1 MWNFSTWSDKSEIS
15 KELIYENVNLG
26 KLFYIEFHHFLVPII
41 KKFVEVIKI
50 FNKYQG
56 SSFFISSTLY
66 NIAKQI
72 IPSVNLLDKKQKQ
85 HDYFLYD
92 SIKFQFTD
100 AFGVKIPRKYYL
112 QLKKISEL
120 ALNTLLKEN
129 NPKTNSKSILL
140 VEFDPTSYENFFKT
154 SKYFKT
160 ELLLFNRRKPV
171 VWNKKSFS
179 IIKNSNC
186 RIVSLNNFIN
196 GDILQ
201 KIKTIQFL
209 FEKKINNFEDNDFFK
224 TFFSIGNFT
233 FWNVIKRDFLNLCKK
248 RIFEAIHE
256 IEYAKKLF
264 EQHKISCILVWSE
277 SGFNE
282 QIVIRLAKE
291 KKIPVILIQ
300 HGLYWETLENRTSD
314 EFEGL
319 FPNESNKFLVWG
331 KITKKHATD
340 CGYSQKTENLG
351 SLIHDK
357 IFDLKNKISGNKQNY
372 ILLATSSP
380 ATNEAYDLTV
390 KTLENYEKTVETIC
404 KIVLQMNKK
413 LIIKLHPF
421 QEEQD
426 IKPIVK
432 KINKKI
438 IVKKVGSI
446 LPLIVS
452 CEIFLTIDHSTTM
465 LEALILDKPVIS
477 IQVKDHR
484 LEHLPPIFASNACI
498 QTTIENFQTSLTNIL
513 LDSDL
518 RENIIKNGQK
528 FVENYLSHP
537 GNSVQKTLQFLE
549 EYE

>member
-1 MWNFSTWSDKSEIS
+1 MDEKINLQNFSIHNIVLFDSTSNIEILKNLEKDTLIITFDYKSHKLLSKNKIEHDISEKYLSEQDFKKIYKYSWTFSKWSDKSEIS
-15 KELIYENVNLG
+15 KELLYENINLG

-248 RIFEAIHE
+248 RIFEAIH
-256 IEYAKKLF
+256 
-264 EQHKISCILVWSE
+264 
-277 SGFNE
+277 
-282 QIVIRLAKE
+282 
-291 KKIPVILIQ
+291 
-300 HGLYWETLENRTSD
+300 
-314 EFEGL
+314 
-319 FPNESNKFLVWG
+319 
-331 KITKKHATD
+331 
-340 CGYSQKTENLG
+340 
-351 SLIHDK
+351 
-357 IFDLKNKISGNKQNY
+357 
-372 ILLATSSP
+372 
-380 ATNEAYDLTV
+380 
-390 KTLENYEKTVETIC
+390 
-404 KIVLQMNKK
+404 
-413 LIIKLHPF
+413 
-421 QEEQD
+421 
-426 IKPIVK
+426 
-432 KINKKI
+432 
-438 IVKKVGSI
+438 
-446 LPLIVS
+446 
-452 CEIFLTIDHSTTM
+452 
-465 LEALILDKPVIS
+465 
-477 IQVKDHR
+477 
-484 LEHLPPIFASNACI
+484 
-498 QTTIENFQTSLTNIL
+498 
-513 LDSDL
+513 
-518 RENIIKNGQK
+518 
-528 FVENYLSHP
+528 
-537 GNSVQKTLQFLE
+537 
-549 EYE
+549 